1 MADDGSRNLLHFHDR
16 HGHDLR
22 HGRGSGRGHRL
33 HDGCL
38 GHRLLGG
45 RCGSRLRR
53 AVCARHNGL
62 HSFGCRLLDRRVC
75 SSCRHDVPAPLH
87 PLRRPA
93 QLSDAYPGISFF
105 LLNLL
110 KLSMAFSVRSAC
122 FLSIGTIGQKEALEC
137 TNASLRDLCR
147 R

>member
-16 HGHDLR
+16 HGDDLR

-33 HDGCL
+33 HDRRL

-45 RCGSRLRR
+45 RCGCRLRR
-53 AVCARHNGL
+53 AVCARHDGL
-62 HSFGCRLLDRRVC
+62 HSFGCRLLDRRIC

-93 QLSDAYPGISFF
+93 QLSDAHSGISFF

-110 KLSMAFSVRSAC
+110 KLSMACSVRSAC
-122 FLSIGTIGQKEALEC
+122 FLSIDTSGQKEALERI
-137 TNASLRDLCR
+137 NASLRDLCR